1 MPAVESAVHSRTIRK
16 DGPLPETILP
26 LPSAGKPTGQG
37 PGGVLA
43 YDPRK

>member
-1 MPAVESAVHSRTIRK
+1 
-16 DGPLPETILP
+16 LP